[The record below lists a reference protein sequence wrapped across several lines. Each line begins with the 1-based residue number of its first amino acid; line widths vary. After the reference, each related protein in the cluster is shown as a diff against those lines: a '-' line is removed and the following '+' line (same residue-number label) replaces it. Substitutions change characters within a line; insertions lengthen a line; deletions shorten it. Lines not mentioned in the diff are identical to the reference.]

1 MKFFVIFKKELIE
14 QIRDKRTIVAAVFL
28 PAVIVPLLL
37 FFMTRTA
44 AGGDL
49 QSPVR
54 IALREARPQL
64 EDRISA
70 SFTDARFLYAPS
82 LEDSVKGG
90 EAEAGLELQEA
101 EGRITGIV
109 IHYDP
114 SRTVSALAYS
124 RLQSLLA
131 ALFAAPSADRVRLT
145 AAAVRGQKESETLLT
160 LSALL
165 PVFLIIFSA
174 SSTMSSVIDLSAGE
188 KERGTIETLITC
200 NVERRTII
208 LGKTLAA
215 AGVGFTAVVSL
226 LAGLIL
232 GSWILPRITGGLSL
246 AASVGFGKIGMM
258 SVVAAL
264 SVLLFAAAG
273 MAIGLYAKSVKEG
286 TILTLPVI
294 ILGSALS
301 SGFVGADPF
310 SIDPVFYFVPI
321 LNLACIVR
329 TLIFARIDVLAFL
342 IAAASNLCYA
352 SLFLLLSNHLLK
364 KETVI
369 CRS

>member
-1 MKFFVIFKKELIE
+1 MKFSVIFKKELID
-14 QIRDKRTIVAAVFL
+14 QIRDKRTMVAAVFL
-28 PAVIVPLLL
+28 PAVIVPFLL
-37 FFMTRTA
+37 FFMTRAT

-49 QSPVR
+49 NAPVR
-54 IALREARPQL
+54 LALREAWPQL

-70 SFTDARFLYAPS
+70 SLPGARYLYASS
-82 LEDSVKGG
+82 LADSVKAG
-90 EAEAGLELQEA
+90 EAEVGLELQESD
-101 EGRITGIV
+101 GRLTGIV
-109 IHYDP
+109 LHYDP
-114 SRTVSALAYS
+114 SRGASALAYS
-124 RLQSLLA
+124 KIQSVLA
-131 ALFAAPSADRVRLT
+131 ALFAVRSADGVRLT
-145 AAAVRGQKESETLLT
+145 AAAVRGEKESETLLT
-160 LSALL
+160 LSVLL

-200 NVERRTII
+200 NVARGTII

-215 AGVGFTAVVSL
+215 AGVGFTAIVSL
-226 LAGLIL
+226 LAGLSL
-232 GSWILPRITGGLSL
+232 GSWIFPRITGGLSL
-246 AASVGFGKIGMM
+246 AASVGLGSIGLML
-258 SVVAAL
+258 VVAAL

-310 SIDPVFYFVPI
+310 SIDLVFYFIPI
-321 LNLACIVR
+321 LNLACVVR
-329 TLIFARIDVLAFL
+329 TLLFARIDVLAFL
-342 IAAASNLCYA
+342 IAAASNVCYA
-352 SLFLLLSNHLLK
+352 ALFLLLSNHLLK